1 VPEVPG
7 PDSALGVVSEAL
19 APEPG
24 PAAAPRLAGGAV
36 PGAGAGPAPSAAPR
50 LALVWSAERD
60 APAPDAV
67 RVLGSADVADALRRA
82 DRWGVRALREC
93 GGGPRLAAAVR
104 VLGLAGEHGAVW
116 VGAGLAG
123 ALAGPERRAEWLR
136 ATAAVAG
143 AHLVSMGVKRAVRRP
158 RPHVPGAAP
167 LVRTAAGHGFPS
179 SHAASSAAAAL
190 AYSALLP
197 GTVAVP
203 ALAAGIC
210 VSRLVAGVHY
220 PSDVAAGVLLGA
232 VVARAAGGGR
242 RG

>member
-1 VPEVPG
+1 MRPS
-7 PDSALGVVSEAL
+7 D
-19 APEPG
+19 
-24 PAAAPRLAGGAV
+24 
-36 PGAGAGPAPSAAPR
+36 SAAPR
-50 LALVWSAERD
+50 GTPIPERTPGPEPRPGPVAAAEAPHLELVWSAERD
-60 APAPDAV
+60 AAPDAV
-67 RVLGSADVADALRRA
+67 RVLGLGDAVDALRWA

-143 AHLVSMGVKRAVRRP
+143 AHLVSMGLKRAVRRP
-158 RPHVPGAAP
+158 RPYVPGAAP
-167 LVRTAAGHGFPS
+167 LVRTAGGHGFPS
-179 SHAASSAAAAL
+179 SHAASSAAAAV
-190 AYSALLP
+190 AYGALLP
-197 GTVAVP
+197 GAAAVP

-220 PSDVAAGVLLGA
+220 PSDVAAGVLLGGA
-232 VVARAAGGGR
+232 VAWAAGGGR